1 MAASS
6 FAHPFD
12 DIRALLASMPTADQA
27 SIDAAH
33 ERDRFLTK
41 PPGSLGRL
49 EEIVLHMAG
58 WQRTARPTAR
68 RPLVAVITDCP

>member
-6 FAHPFD
+6 SAHPFD

-27 SIDAAH
+27 SMDAAR

-41 PPGSLGRL
+41 P
-49 EEIVLHMAG
+49 VL
-58 WQRTARPTAR
+58 
-68 RPLVAVITDCP
+68 